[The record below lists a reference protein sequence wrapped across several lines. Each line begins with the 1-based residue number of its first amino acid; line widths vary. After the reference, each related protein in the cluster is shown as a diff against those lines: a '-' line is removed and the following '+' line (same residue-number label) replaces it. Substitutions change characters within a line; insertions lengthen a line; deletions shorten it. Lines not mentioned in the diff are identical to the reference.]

1 MKYTYA
7 RSLHFSSPASA
18 VLSSISSSDSSI
30 STPLSRCIRLYNRS
44 AISAA
49 VLGTAVFCF
58 FGSGVCRITASSF
71 RMRIRYGPASRSVR
85 KLTDRKAVCLAKG
98 PGIAPKLQGSAPA
111 PQRQVRKATGR
122 RLASASRGRE
132 RSKRG
137 FAATGRRC
145 FPLFTDVVN

>member
-7 RSLHFSSPASA
+7 RSLHFSAPASA
-18 VLSSISSSDSSI
+18 ALSSISSSGSSI

-49 VLGTAVFCF
+49 VFGTALFCF
-58 FGSGVCRITASSF
+58 SGSGVCRKTASSF
-71 RMRIRYGPASRSVR
+71 RLRIRYGPASRSVR

-98 PGIAPKLQGSAPA
+98 PGIAPKLQRSAPA
-111 PQRQVRKATGR
+111 PRKATGR

-145 FPLFTDVVN
+145 FPLFTDAVN